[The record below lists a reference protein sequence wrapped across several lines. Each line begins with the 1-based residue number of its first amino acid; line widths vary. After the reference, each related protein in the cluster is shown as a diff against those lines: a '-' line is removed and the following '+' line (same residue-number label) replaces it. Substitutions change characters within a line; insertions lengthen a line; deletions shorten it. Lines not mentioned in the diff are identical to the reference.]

1 MDAFMDTLW
10 DHILAMILYGASIID
25 RLLTPFHAFGPI
37 FILAL
42 LAVFTVLITKL
53 LNRFIITKRYVELEK
68 EFQHWYKIREEAMKG
83 DDYDKAKRLA
93 RNIDQSKLN
102 RVYYDYFLEG
112 FLLGLMRNVLP
123 IFIMVT
129 YVNESFRAEELT
141 RLFGKGY
148 VFALPATNGKQLFV
162 GSVFYYI
169 MALLL
174 TYLAWAII
182 KRLARKKVSVPKQQ
196 MDSISSDIVS

>member
-10 DHILAMILYGASIID
+10 DHILAMILHAAAALD
-25 RLLTPFHAFGPI
+25 WLLTPFHAFGPI

-42 LAVFTVLITKL
+42 LAFITVLVTKL
-53 LNRFIITKRYVELEK
+53 LNKCIITKRYIELEK
-68 EFQHWYKIREEAMKG
+68 EFQYWFKIREEAMQS

-112 FLLGLMRNVLP
+112 FLLGLARNVLP

-129 YVNESFRAEELT
+129 YVNESFKAENLT

-148 VFALPATNGKQLFV
+148 VFALPATNGKQLLI

-174 TYLAWAII
+174 TYLAWAVI
-182 KRLARKKVSVPKQQ
+182 KRLTKKKVSVPKQQ
-196 MDSISSDIVS
+196 MDSISSDIV